1 MRSPAAARRYSRA
14 LFSIARD
21 ETRIE
26 DVRREL
32 AAIQEVMNEST
43 ALRNAILQPL
53 HPGAERRGV
62 FKGLCQKL
70 GISGVVTN
78 FCSFLV
84 DQRRVIDFEAICEA
98 FGLLADE
105 AAGRTRARVVSASP
119 LSDTQ
124 RLRLRN
130 ALAART
136 GLQVELEE
144 SVDSSLLGGAVAS
157 VGDMVFDGSLRTQL
171 EQLRSSLTRGQ

>member
-1 MRSPAAARRYSRA
+1 MRSPAAARRYARA

-32 AAIQEVMNEST
+32 LAIHDVMQQSRE
-43 ALRNAILQPL
+43 LRDAILQPL
-53 HPGAERRGV
+53 HPSAERRQVLKGV
-62 FKGLCQKL
+62 CQKL
-70 GISGVVTN
+70 GTSGVVSN
-78 FCSFLV
+78 FCAFLV
-84 DQRRVIDFEAICEA
+84 DQRRVIDFDVICDA
-98 FGLLADE
+98 YGRLADD

-124 RLRLRN
+124 RSELRT

-157 VGDMVFDGSLRTQL
+157 VGGLVFDGSLRTQL

>member
-1 MRSPAAARRYSRA
+1 MRSPAAARRYARA

-32 AAIQEVMNEST
+32 VAIQEVMRESRE
-43 ALRNAILQPL
+43 LRDAILQPL
-53 HPGAERRGV
+53 HPGAERRRV
-62 FKGLCQKL
+62 FKEVCQKL
-70 GISGVVTN
+70 GTSGVVTN
-78 FCSFLV
+78 FCTFLV
-84 DQRRVIDFEAICEA
+84 DQRRVIDFDSICDA
-98 FGLLADE
+98 YGRLADD

-124 RLRLRN
+124 RSQLKT

-157 VGDMVFDGSLRTQL
+157 VGGLVFDGSLRTQL

>member
-1 MRSPAAARRYSRA
+1 MDAASSAFVPKKEICSRP
-14 LFSIARD
+14 S
-21 ETRIE
+21 
-26 DVRREL
+26 
-32 AAIQEVMNEST
+32 
-43 ALRNAILQPL
+43 
-53 HPGAERRGV
+53 
-62 FKGLCQKL
+62 
-70 GISGVVTN
+70 ISGVVTN
-78 FCSFLV
+78 FCAYLV

-98 FGLLADE
+98 YGRLADD

-124 RLRLRN
+124 RSQLRT

-144 SVDSSLLGGAVAS
+144 SVDASLLGGAVAS
-157 VGDMVFDGSLRTQL
+157 VGGLVFDGSLRTQL

>member
-1 MRSPAAARRYSRA
+1 MRVKLPVGGSCGMSM
-14 LFSIARD
+14 
-21 ETRIE
+21 
-26 DVRREL
+26 RREL
-32 AAIQEVMNEST
+32 ASLLEVLTESRE
-43 ALRNAILQPL
+43 LRDAILQPL
-53 HPGAERRGV
+53 HPSGERRQV
-62 FKGLCQKL
+62 FKEVCRKL

-78 FCSFLV
+78 FCALLV

-98 FGLLADE
+98 YGRLADA

-119 LSDTQ
+119 LSDSQ
-124 RLRLRN
+124 RSQLRS

-144 SVDSSLLGGAVAS
+144 SVDASLLGGAVAS
-157 VGDMVFDGSLRTQL
+157 VGGLVFDGSLRTQL